1 MSDKQQE
8 IEALLEAASREQLI
22 KAVRG
27 ALAAAEEA
35 RRPLDYAD
43 YGIGQ
48 YRDNAVVEAERDARV
63 GVADDVEQ
71 SLRLVLTEQGAPQP
85 GK

>member
-1 MSDKQQE
+1 MSNRQQE
-8 IEALLEAASREQLI
+8 IEALLAAATREQLI

-27 ALAAAEEA
+27 ALEAAEEA

-48 YRDNAVVEAERDARV
+48 YRDNAAVEAERNARV

-71 SLRLVLTEQGAPQP
+71 SLRLGLTEQTAPQP
-85 GK
+85 GE

>member
-27 ALAAAEEA
+27 ALAATEEA
-35 RRPLDYAD
+35 RRPLDCAD

-71 SLRLVLTEQGAPQP
+71 SLRLGLTEQDAPQP

>member
-22 KAVRG
+22 EAVRG
-27 ALAAAEEA
+27 ALAAAKEA

-43 YGIGQ
+43 YGVGQ

-71 SLRLVLTEQGAPQP
+71 SLRLGLTEQAAPQP

>member
-1 MSDKQQE
+1 MSDRQQE
-8 IEALLEAASREQLI
+8 IKALLETASREQLI

-27 ALAAAEEA
+27 VLEAAEEA
-35 RRPLDYAD
+35 RRPLDYDD
-43 YGIGQ
+43 YGVGH

-71 SLRLVLTEQGAPQP
+71 SLRLALTEQAAPQP